1 MAKASHN
8 SKKRRRY
15 AVGIIAAVLIA
26 MTVWIAWGNSALM
39 LTEVSITGENIPTA
53 FSGFRIAQISD
64 LHNAVFGKDNEKL
77 LSRLEEAVPDIIV
90 MTGDLVDS
98 RHTDVAVALDFASRA
113 VQIAPVYYVPGNHE
127 ARISE
132 YDALKSGLTDTGV
145 ALLEDEVAFVD
156 CSGERLTLIGVRDP
170 SFSADYLYD
179 EKEAMQITLSELVAD
194 ADGYTVLLSHR
205 PELFE
210 SYVDSGVDLVF
221 SGHAHG
227 GQFRLPLIGGLVAPD
242 QGFFPAYDAGLY
254 TARNTNMVVSRGI
267 GNSIIPFRAN
277 NRPEIVVVELSANNS
292 ESID

>member
-1 MAKASHN
+1 MAQASHN

-15 AVGIIAAVLIA
+15 AVGVIAAALIA

-39 LTEVSITGENIPTA
+39 LTEVSIAGENIPTA

-64 LHNAVFGKDNEKL
+64 LHNAVFGQNNENL
-77 LSRLEEAVPDIIV
+77 LSRLDKAEPDIIV

-98 RHTDVAVALDFASRA
+98 RHTDIAVALDFASRA
-113 VQIAPVYYVPGNHE
+113 VQIAPVYYVSGNHE

-132 YDALKSGLTDTGV
+132 YDDLKSGLTAAGV
-145 ALLEDEVAFVD
+145 AVLEDEVTFVD

-179 EKEAMQITLSELVAD
+179 EQEAMRSTLAELMEN

-210 SYVDSGVDLVF
+210 SYVDSGINLVF

-227 GQFRLPLIGGLVAPD
+227 GQFRLPLVGGLVAPD

-254 TARNTNMVVSRGI
+254 TAHNTNMVVSRGI
-267 GNSIIPFRAN
+267 GNSIIPFRVN
-277 NRPEIVVVELSANNS
+277 NRPEIVVVELSADNS
-292 ESID
+292 ESED